1 MRRLSSLVRNEW
13 VLLALI
19 TLLALSLRVYRL
31 NAIPLGLHSD
41 EGFNGYEARR
51 VLEERRPFVFFEE
64 ELGEEPMHIHLVA
77 LFFALFGQS
86 PFVIRLTSAAI
97 GTITVPLLYL
107 LTKEIFRSERGE
119 RAASHMGLMSA
130 LWLALSYWHLN
141 YSRLGM
147 EPITLPLMITA
158 TAFLFWRARRTG
170 RVLFYALCGLML
182 GLTMYTYRAS
192 RLVPFVFLLY
202 VCCCLLL
209 TRRLDRRLLLN
220 WVVLFGV
227 ALTAFM
233 PLGYFALTHF
243 DIYFSRAADVS
254 ILNPEYNQ
262 GSPIRAL
269 LTSTAKTAA
278 SFLVL
283 PDPNWRQ
290 NPAQRPLL
298 DSLTGLLFV
307 VGLALTVRGWRKP
320 SYLFLLVWLAVMLL
334 PAVLSLSGVPHS
346 SRSIGLL
353 PLACILPA
361 VGLQEALEW
370 SKSCSSRATLSRLVL
385 ALGVLVFLVTG
396 VSTCN
401 DYFNAWDSPELP
413 AAFDVAFV
421 EAAQTMN
428 ELSRPDGV
436 WILPLTSLA
445 EPGSV
450 HYTVEFLYQG
460 EAAHR
465 FLRTDEET
473 VAAELTT
480 LLQGWNEAWVVEWD
494 AEVLGGAYLYHA
506 DPKQVLPF
514 LLDKY
519 GEQLGREEFRAFD
532 VASYRLLEDQELT
545 IAGSFEDTSASFGDQ
560 VSLTGV
566 AYGGS
571 LQEVVDAPADV
582 NEHLVRSDQDAWVV
596 LQWEAS
602 NTPDSDYKA
611 AVYLVDSR
619 GRVLSQMDK
628 LLQSNGLETTSLWQP
643 GQVEMDYYTLV
654 TPPATPPG
662 EYFIEVAVY
671 EAETTARLPVLDEQ
685 AQIVGQSKRV
695 GSLQVVRSMV
705 PAEVRPQI
713 QVSDGHLA
721 PSIRLLGYDLP
732 QQEVEPGGTLRF
744 ALYWEALRDVKT
756 DYVLS
761 LELVD
766 EEGRVQAKHTDR
778 PVDGTYPTT
787 QWQAGE
793 VLRDWHDV
801 PVPPDAPEG
810 EYGLSLVVMEGDSV
824 VGEARLAT
832 VSVEGRPHYFDVP
845 EIQQPLEILVGNSIS
860 LLGYVLDENQAQPG
874 GVLSL
879 ALYWKATGT
888 TETSY
893 TVFTHLLDPQNQVR
907 GQKDSI
913 PGDGTLPTTSW
924 VDQEVI
930 TDVYELAIDADAP
943 PGEYVLEIGMYD
955 AATGQRLELREPSGE
970 LVGDRLLLPST
981 VVVQ

>member
-1 MRRLSSLVRNEW
+1 MRRLLALVRNEW

-19 TLLALSLRVYRL
+19 TLLALLLRVYRL
-31 NAIPLGLHSD
+31 DTYPLGLHSD
-41 EGFNGYEARR
+41 EAFNGYEARR
-51 VLEERRPFVFFEE
+51 VLEERRAFIFFEE

-77 LFFALFGQS
+77 LFFTLFGQT
-86 PFVIRLTSAAI
+86 PFVIRLTSAVV

-107 LTKEIFRSERGE
+107 LAKEIFRSERGE
-119 RAASHMGLMSA
+119 RAASWMGLMAA

-158 TAFLFWRARRTG
+158 TAFLFWRAQRTG
-170 RVLFYALCGLML
+170 RVFFYALCGLIL

-202 VCCCLLL
+202 VGCYLLQ
-209 TRRLDRRLLLN
+209 TRRLERRLLLN

-227 ALTAFM
+227 ALAAFL
-233 PLGYFALTHF
+233 PLGYFALTHV

-254 ILNPEYNQ
+254 IFNPEHNQ
-262 GSPIRAL
+262 GSAVRAL

-278 SFLVL
+278 SFFLL

-307 VGLALTVRGWRKP
+307 VGLVLTITRWRRAQ
-320 SYLFLLVWLAVMLL
+320 YIFLLIWLAVISL

-353 PLACILPA
+353 PLACVLPA

-370 SKSCSSRATLSRLVL
+370 SKLSSSPATFSRLVL
-385 ALGVLVFLVTG
+385 ALGVLAFLVTG
-396 VSTCN
+396 ISTCN
-401 DYFNAWDSPELP
+401 DYFAAWDSPELP
-413 AAFDVAFV
+413 AAFDMAFV
-421 EAAQTMN
+421 EAAETMN
-428 ELSRPDGV
+428 ELARPESV

-450 HYTVEFLYQG
+450 HYTVEFLYEG
-460 EAAHR
+460 KAPHR
-465 FLRTDEET
+465 FLRTDEDT
-473 VAAELTT
+473 VAAELTA
-480 LLQGWNEAWVVEWD
+480 LLQGSNEAWVVEWD

-519 GEQLGREEFRAFD
+519 GAQLGREEFQAFD
-532 VASYRLLEDQELT
+532 LVSYGLLDSHDLA
-545 IAGSFEDTSASFGDQ
+545 IADSLADTSANFGDQ

-571 LQEVVDAPADV
+571 LQEAVSTPTDV
-582 NEHLVRSDQDAWVV
+582 NEHLVPSGQDTWIT
-596 LQWEAS
+596 LRWEALS
-602 NTPDSDYKA
+602 APDTDHKA

-619 GRVLSQMDK
+619 DRVLGQMDK
-628 LLQSNGLETTSLWQP
+628 ALLSNKLETTSLWQP

-662 EYFIEVAVY
+662 QYFIEVAVY
-671 EAETTARLPVLDEQ
+671 ETETTARLPVLDE
-685 AQIVGQSKRV
+685 AGQIAGQSKRV
-695 GSLQVVRSMV
+695 GSLQVIRSGV
-705 PAEVRPQI
+705 PAQVQPQN
-713 QVSDGHLA
+713 QVSDGDVA

-732 QQEVEPGGTLRF
+732 QQGVEPGGTLRV
-744 ALYWEALRDVKT
+744 ALYWGALANVDA
-756 DYVLS
+756 DYVVS
-761 LELVD
+761 LELED
-766 EEGRVQAKHTDR
+766 GEGHVRAKQTER
-778 PVDGTYPTT
+778 PANGTYPTT
-787 QWQAGE
+787 RWQTGD

-801 PVPPDAPEG
+801 SVPPDTAEG
-810 EYGLSLVVMEGDSV
+810 EYQLSVTVLDGESVLGEASLGTVTVKGRPHSFVVPHIQYPLEISVGDSV
-824 VGEARLAT
+824 T
-832 VSVEGRPHYFDVP
+832 
-845 EIQQPLEILVGNSIS
+845 
-860 LLGYVLDENQAQPG
+860 LLGYDLSDTQVEPG
-874 GVLSL
+874 GAISL
-879 ALYWKATGT
+879 TLYWQATGT

-924 VDQEVI
+924 IDQEVI
-930 TDVYELAIDADAP
+930 TDVYGLTIDADAP
-943 PGEYVLEIGMYD
+943 PGDYVPEIGMYD
-955 AATGQRLELREPSGE
+955 AATGERLQLREPTGE
-970 LVGDRLLLPST
+970 LIGDRLLLPST